1 MPPSDYLAN
10 IDRRTLIIGVATLVV
25 GIILGVGFG
34 LSFSASNKAA
44 SQVANNATVTIS
56 TPVKE
61 DFYANQSATARGKIT
76 KFNNSRL
83 TLRKDDFSEAEF
95 KISPNVRIYK
105 YLSSSSPATVSTD
118 VKSLEIDKDVL
129 LTLTSDDK
137 NEYHIST
144 ITFLPPDSPIP
155 LTPATSSPSSV
166 RR

>member
-10 IDRRTLIIGVATLVV
+10 IDRRTLIIGGATLVV

-34 LSFSASNKAA
+34 LSFSASNKATN
-44 SQVANNATVTIS
+44 QVASNATVTVNS
-56 TPVKE
+56 PVKE
-61 DFYANQSATARGKIT
+61 DFYANQSATAKGRIT
-76 KFNNSRL
+76 KFNSSRL
-83 TLRKDDFSEAEF
+83 TLRKDDSTEAEF

-105 YLSSSSPATVSTD
+105 YVTSNSPATVSTD

-129 LTLTSDDK
+129 LNLISDDK
-137 NEYHIST
+137 NEYHVST

-155 LTPATSSPSSV
+155 STPPTSSPSSA